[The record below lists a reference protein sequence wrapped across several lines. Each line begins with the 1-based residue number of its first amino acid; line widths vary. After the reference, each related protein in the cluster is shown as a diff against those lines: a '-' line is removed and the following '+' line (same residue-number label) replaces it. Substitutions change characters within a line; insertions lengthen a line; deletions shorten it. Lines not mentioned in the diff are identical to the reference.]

1 MIVGIPKEIKQ
12 GEKRVGLNPKYVSK
26 LIEETGISVVVEYN
40 AGVQSHYSNE
50 EYADAGAEI
59 GRSERL
65 FRISNMLVK
74 VKELLPVEYPNVQ
87 RKHMV
92 AGFFH
97 LSANP
102 VLKKLIEDRE
112 LRVLVYED
120 VCDQNGKRPILAA
133 MSKIA
138 GEIAAAK
145 GMKYLRK
152 KAQNPRALIIGKG
165 TAGESA
171 AKKLVELGLEP
182 TDIHILDSDPRR
194 VSYWRSSFWERE
206 FSEYNLR
213 TLIKKADILI
223 GAAAI
228 PHRGAPKLL
237 TKEALSLMPQGG
249 VFVDISIDEGGISET
264 SRPTSHGSPIYAE
277 CGITHCCVPNLP
289 ALEPRKATDG
299 LSEAAFPHLKN
310 FINSRR

>member
-1 MIVGIPKEIKQ
+1 MPPEPIKKFITRFSSLPSIGPRQAARLAFQLINRGKAEIKD
-12 GEKRVGLNPKYVSK
+12 V
-26 LIEETGISVVVEYN
+26 
-40 AGVQSHYSNE
+40 
-50 EYADAGAEI
+50 ADAVAALQKI
-59 GRSERL
+59 GVCKRCFFIHENENGLCGICSDGRRKADVITIVEKETDLLSLERAGKFSGRYL
-65 FRISNMLVK
+65 VLGRLDKGGML
-74 VKELLPVEYPNVQ
+74 ENAQ
-87 RKHMV
+87 
-92 AGFFH
+92 
-97 LSANP
+97 
-102 VLKKLIEDRE
+102 
-112 LRVLVYED
+112 
-120 VCDQNGKRPILAA
+120 
-133 MSKIA
+133 
-138 GEIAAAK
+138 K
-145 GMKYLRK
+145 GR
-152 KAQNPRALIIGKG
+152 
-165 TAGESA
+165 
-171 AKKLVELGLEP
+171 
-182 TDIHILDSDPRR
+182 
-194 VSYWRSSFWERE
+194 
-206 FSEYNLR
+206 LR